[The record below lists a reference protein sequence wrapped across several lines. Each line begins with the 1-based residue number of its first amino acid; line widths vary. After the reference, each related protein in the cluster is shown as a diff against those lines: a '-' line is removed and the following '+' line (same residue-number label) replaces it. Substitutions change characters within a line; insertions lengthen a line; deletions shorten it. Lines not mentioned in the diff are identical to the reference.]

1 MPIKKNKQDA
11 AVVKEL
17 KDLAK
22 IVYDASS
29 EIQRMLKG
37 PDKLTHKCA
46 IWEERTTDGIT
57 ENRVIELYLINTKID
72 VFPES
77 IGQLSELEL
86 LSCYRA
92 FSENLSPTQI
102 PSSIVGLRKLKSFF
116 LKSASEAVGIDFT
129 DAFEKLSQLPLLVN
143 LDIRDNSIKEVPET
157 LSKLSNLQYLNLSG
171 NSLKEVP
178 ETLSKLSN
186 LQYLNLSGNSLNEVP
201 ETLSKLSNLQ
211 YLNLSDNELSD
222 IPDSFTKMT
231 KLECLELS
239 TNTGASNVGNPITNT
254 TQEKINKLLPNVE
267 IQWSGPGMYG
277 SKEMNILGHL
287 DKNRPSYMQ

>member
-57 ENRVIELYLINTKID
+57 ENRVIELYIVNILID
-72 VFPES
+72 EFPES

-186 LQYLNLSGNSLNEVP
+186 LQYLNLS
-201 ETLSKLSNLQ
+201 
-211 YLNLSDNELSD
+211 DNELSD